1 MRTKPIIFNILW
13 LFFLATAISL
23 PLQVLFL
30 YEHDFMSFYE
40 WKSVFMKLTPLNWLV
55 MITTIV
61 NGILCFKASTYIK
74 YTIPA
79 SIFFVAI
86 NNFFVGAWGVDFNLL
101 LTWSAT
107 LFYGII
113 SYSYVYAHGLEAIEN
128 PERQWWKI
136 PQRTQKSYP
145 VWIEWQGKR
154 KLLAKTFDISKT
166 GAFISTISQSSKLI
180 PAEVKI
186 GESVRLILGTSEGDL
201 SLGATIVRKEEQA
214 RGNYPVGLGVHFNG
228 VGLTESIRLRR
239 ALAASY

>member
-23 PLQVLFL
+23 PLQVIVL
-30 YEHDFMSFYE
+30 YEHDFMSLYE

-55 MITTIV
+55 MITTVV
-61 NGILCFKASTYIK
+61 NGILCFNASTYIK

-79 SIFFVAI
+79 SILLVAV

-101 LTWSAT
+101 LTWCAT
-107 LFYGII
+107 LFYGVI

-128 PERQWWKI
+128 PEKQWWKI
-136 PQRTQKSYP
+136 PQRVQKSYP

-166 GAFISTISQSSKLI
+166 GAFISTISQSSKVI
-180 PAEVKI
+180 PSEVKI
-186 GESVRLILGTSEGDL
+186 GENVRLILGTSEGDL
-201 SLGATIVRKEEQA
+201 ALGATIVRKEDKA
-214 RGNYPVGLGVHFNG
+214 RGHYPVGLGVHFNG
-228 VGLTESIRLRR
+228 IGISEGIRLRR
-239 ALAASY
+239 ALATSY